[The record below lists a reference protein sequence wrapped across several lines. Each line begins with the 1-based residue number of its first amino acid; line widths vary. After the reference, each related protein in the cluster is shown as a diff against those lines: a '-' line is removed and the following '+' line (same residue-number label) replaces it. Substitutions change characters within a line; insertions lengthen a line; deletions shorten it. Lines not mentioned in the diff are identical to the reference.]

1 MNEND
6 HDIEMAEEYDFT
18 HAKRGPVIPPT
29 PGKTRITIRLDND
42 ILQWFHA
49 RVNTQ
54 GGGSYQ
60 ALINRALR
68 TYIAQES
75 GMTEAQLEA
84 LLRRV
89 IREEIQ
95 LMPSIHIVRNE
106 TTPVTYQVRGL
117 KLIEESGLTAYLAQQ
132 GISPEIISEAVD
144 ALRTRG
150 AATIADGHVLDLPNR
165 LIKDERPNKLL
176 FKFDDDATTRAE
188 QKMPPN
194 WRED

>member
-18 HAKRGPVIPPT
+18 HAQRGPVIPPT
-29 PGKTRITIRLDND
+29 PGQTRITIRLDND

-60 ALINRALR
+60 ALINRALW
-68 TYIAQES
+68 TYITQES
-75 GMTEAQLEA
+75 GTTEARLEA
-84 LLRRV
+84 LLRQM
-89 IREEIQ
+89 IREEVRS
-95 LMPSIHIVRNE
+95 MPIIHIVRNE

-117 KLIEESGLTAYLAQQ
+117 KLIEENGLTAYLVQQ
-132 GISPEIISEAVD
+132 GVSPEVISKAVD

-150 AATIADGHVLDLPNR
+150 ATTIADGHIVDSPDQ
-165 LIKDERPNKLL
+165 LIKDEGQNKLL
-176 FKFDDDATTRAE
+176 FKFNDDAVRRAE
-188 QKMPPN
+188 QKMPRN